1 MIRSAIGAWGWSFR
15 PNELPHIWHAA
26 VSQNPGAAL
35 PNRLHRMTGRFL
47 AHLGLLS
54 LLFAFVCAPVRA
66 QDAPQLQTNQAY
78 VEDVTHATALNVD
91 DPMAVFGFVMSKL
104 PERVKVYPT
113 ENYYYFGFMHNG
125 IRYAGNI
132 RLDASNRDDGKAD
145 FAYYEDTAQW
155 YDDAPIKHL
164 LLDASQGVTIERVER
179 LTYRVSYQGKSVVF
193 ALNDLANVKPPAGA
207 LGPDEIFIGPIFD
220 ESAIRFFLVYNSRLK
235 LFHYLLDETEKVADS
250 FFPAKKSDRIL
261 IGKRTG
267 FAFYQDHRLDRKILI
282 GAFEGNIRANNYFDG
297 PFDQLPDNF
306 IEGETLRQAILQV
319 QPALKGQIDRFGSAP
334 DGSIRF
340 MIGPYL
346 PYQAVS
352 DLDPI
357 HACAQKKQKRPDYYR
372 CFVTDNESGGMVA
385 PKPKRSGTVK
395 R

>member
-1 MIRSAIGAWGWSFR
+1 MAGCPLFNRCV
-15 PNELPHIWHAA
+15 LL
-26 VSQNPGAAL
+26 AAL
-35 PNRLHRMTGRFL
+35 VL
-47 AHLGLLS
+47 ALGIGS
-54 LLFAFVCAPVRA
+54 ARG
-66 QDAPQLQTNQAY
+66 QDAPQLQTNQSY
-78 VEDVTHATALNVD
+78 VEEVTRATSLNVG

-132 RLDASNRDDGKAD
+132 RLDASNRDEGKVI
-145 FAYYEDTAQW
+145 FAYFEDTSPW
-155 YDDAPIKHL
+155 YDDAPVQHAI
-164 LLDASQGVTIERVER
+164 LDASQGVTVEKIEPLIYRI
-179 LTYRVSYQGKSVVF
+179 TYQNKSVVF
-193 ALNDLANVKPPAGA
+193 VLNDLRNVKPPAGA
-207 LGPDEIFIGPIFD
+207 LGPDETFIGPIFD
-220 ESAIRFFLVYNSRLK
+220 ESAIRFFLVYNPKLK
-235 LFHYLLDETEKVADS
+235 IFHYILDETEKVADS

-267 FAFYQDHRLDRKILI
+267 FAFYKDHRLDRKILI

-306 IEGETLRQAILQV
+306 IQGEALRQAILQV

-334 DGSIRF
+334 DGSIRY

-346 PYQAVS
+346 PYRAIT

-357 HACAQKKQKRPDYYR
+357 HACAQKKQRQPDYYR
-372 CFVTDNESGGMVA
+372 CFVTDDESGGMVA
-385 PKPKRSGTVK
+385 PKRKRSGEAK